1 MAAADATLSEST
13 PALIG
18 IRTRSSAAASQRAD
32 RPSPSV
38 PSSSASL
45 PPDGWR
51 LAGGRARPGW
61 RGSRRPAEMG
71 QVG

>member
-45 PPDGWR
+45 PPDGACSDR
-51 LAGGRARPGW
+51 QRVR
-61 RGSRRPAEMG
+61 RGSERQHDRSPPCPA
-71 QVG
+71 